1 MKKKNTKKQKEQVM
15 EGLFDSL
22 LEYYTDLISSGE
34 RLSAGELSAMQKLLA
49 ENSINADF
57 TSVEEGTT
65 ASDFLRS
72 LPFLDEE

>member
-1 MKKKNTKKQKEQVM
+1 MKKKQKEQVM
-15 EGLFDSL
+15 EGLFISL
-22 LEYYTDLISSGE
+22 LDYYTELISSGD
-34 RLSAGELSAMQKLLA
+34 RLSAGELSALQKLLTD
-49 ENSINADF
+49 NSINADF